1 MSLADQR
8 RLIESIHPFGL
19 LNRITLDSLMKKIDI
34 AYYPKDTMLIS
45 KTISAIAFYII
56 IKGSVKELLDNE
68 IISIY
73 SDGDSFDADVL
84 IYNKSSSDFIVEE
97 DLICYEI
104 KKEDFLDLLQDKQ
117 IQGYFLQ
124 DFITRHQQLKNHS
137 MGNEL
142 TPFLIAKVSDIYLHN
157 ACIVKQSESI
167 YESIKKADIQKS
179 SVVIVEFESGYG
191 IVSDTNLKQKVLLGQ
206 KSIHDPIGEIATKE
220 LISIDKNDFLF
231 NALIIMTQKAIK
243 RVAVIDEGVI
253 VGVLEQLDL
262 LSFFT
267 SRSHLIAIK
276 LDRAT
281 SIEDLKEIGD
291 EFRDL
296 IVLLRSQGVKV
307 RYISKLISSL
317 NEKVYKKL
325 FDICVDESLR
335 DSCALLVMGS
345 EGREEQTLKSDQD
358 NALIIKD
365 GVDKELF
372 VEPMLKLNSLLLEF
386 GYEKCKGNIMVSNE
400 FWRQSES
407 GFKSHIKEWI
417 FDMSEAGFANL
428 SIMFDAKAVAGDV
441 KLFSNLKEYLFSHF
455 TSRDD
460 LLAHMAK
467 VILNF
472 ETPLSLF
479 SGFVLED
486 KKLDIKKGGIFA
498 IVHGVRML
506 SIEHRL
512 TQTNTIERIKELN
525 NIGIIDKNFATELI
539 ESFDTL
545 NAIALKV
552 NLEAKGANEHNML
565 DPSKLDKIE
574 RDLLKDSFK
583 IVNQFKKFI
592 SYHFHLNMVS

>member
-545 NAIALKV
+545 NAIALKA